1 MIIIMNA
8 HASEDEIDHVIEQIE
23 DQGFETHISEGEHHT
38 VIGIIGDTHKLSQGP
53 VEAMDGVDEVMK
65 VQKPYKRASR
75 EFHPKDSTV
84 EVDDVVVGGDEIV
97 VMAGPCSV
105 ESRDQMMETAEAV
118 KAAGATVLR
127 GGAYKPRTS
136 PYSFQGLGE
145 EGLEIMREAAD
156 ETGLKMVTEV
166 MGPNQVEKIGEFTD
180 IFQLGARNMQNY
192 NLLRAVGRT
201 DTPVL
206 LKRGFRSKIDE
217 FLLAAEYIMNEG
229 NSDVILCCRGIR
241 TFDRAHTRNTM
252 DINAVAV
259 LNKLSHLPVVVDP
272 SHGTGKRDLV
282 PAGARAAVAAGAD
295 GLLVESHRSPEN
307 ALSDGPQQLPPEMF
321 SDMMDQ
327 IRKVADAVGRYI
339 QGPED
344 EGQPSG
350 ETSRATVSS

>member
-1 MIIIMNA
+1 MIIIMKTDA
-8 HASEDEIDHVIEQIE
+8 TEEQIDHVINEFE
-23 DQGFETHISEGEHHT
+23 DRGFDTHLSEGEQKT

-53 VEAMDGVDEVMK
+53 VESMDGVEQAMK
-65 VQKPYKRASR
+65 VQKPYKLASR

-84 EVDDVVVGGDEIV
+84 QVDDVEIGGEEVVI
-97 VMAGPCSV
+97 MAGPCSV
-105 ESRDQMMETAEAV
+105 ESYDQMLESAEAV
-118 KAAGATVLR
+118 KKAGAKVLR

-145 EGLEIMREAAD
+145 EGLEIMKNVAE

-166 MGPNQVEKIGEFTD
+166 MGPNQVEQIGEFTD

-229 NSDVILCCRGIR
+229 NEDVILCCRGIR

-259 LNKLSHLPVVVDP
+259 LNKLSHLPVVMDP

-295 GLLVESHRSPEN
+295 GLLVESHRNPEN

-321 SDMMDQ
+321 SDVMDQ
-327 IRKVADAVGRYI
+327 LRDVASAVGRTI
-339 QGPED
+339 QEPLEEEQSSD
-344 EGQPSG
+344 ESTP
-350 ETSRATVSS
+350 AAVSS